1 MKVEKLNELKT
12 LVAEILEMEVSELT
26 DTGHLINEHG
36 ADSMRTIEILDSIER
51 TYQIEIPQEELPKMV
66 SLVEIY
72 NVVNKYAK
80 WE

>member
-12 LVAEILEMEVSELT
+12 LVAEILEMEVTELT

>member
-1 MKVEKLNELKT
+1 MKTEKLNELKT

-26 DTGHLINEHG
+26 DTGHLINDHG
-36 ADSMRTIEILDSIER
+36 ADSMRTIEILDSLER

-66 SLVEIY
+66 SMVEIY
-72 NVVNKYAK
+72 NVVNNYVK